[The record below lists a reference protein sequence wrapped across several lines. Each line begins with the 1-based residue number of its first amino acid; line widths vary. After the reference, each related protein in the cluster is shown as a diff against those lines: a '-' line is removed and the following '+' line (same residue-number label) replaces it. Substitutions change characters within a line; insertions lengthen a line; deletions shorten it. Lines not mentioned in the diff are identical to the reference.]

1 MPARNSAIYGA
12 PCWADLMTSD
22 VDASRT
28 FYGNVFGWAA
38 EEPNESHGGYFSFHK
53 DGVRIA
59 GCMASQ
65 PGVEVTDVWSVYL
78 ASDDAQKTLDAAEA
92 EGGQIHVAAMPVDD
106 LGTMAFL
113 ADPGGAG
120 IGVWQPGTHQ
130 GFGIVEEP
138 GTPSWFELH
147 TRDYDAVV
155 AFYRHVFGW
164 ETRVESD
171 TEHFRYTTL
180 QYDDQPLA
188 GVMDATAF
196 LAHGAPSCWSVYWS
210 VADADH
216 SAQRVVD
223 NGGVLVHPP
232 HDTPYGRLVEVKDPH
247 GAAFKLR
254 QA

>member
-1 MPARNSAIYGA
+1 MTARDKVIPGA

-22 VDASRT
+22 IDATRE
-28 FYGNVFGWAA
+28 FYAAVFGWTA
-38 EEPNESHGGYFSFHK
+38 EEPNDEFGGYFNFRK
-53 DGVRIA
+53 DGVLIA

-65 PGVEVTDVWSVYL
+65 PDVPVTDVWSVYL
-78 ASDDAQKTLDAAEA
+78 ASDDAQKTLATAES
-92 EGGQIHVAAMPVDD
+92 EGGQIHVTAMPVAE

-130 GFGIVEEP
+130 GFGIVDEP

-147 TRDYDAVV
+147 TRDYDQVV
-155 AFYRHVFGW
+155 PFYRSVFGW

-171 TEHFRYTTL
+171 TEDFRYTTM
-180 QYDDQPLA
+180 QYADQPLA
-188 GVMDATAF
+188 GVMDSRNF
-196 LAHGAPSCWSVYWS
+196 LAPDAPSCWSVYWA
-210 VADADH
+210 VADADEG
-216 SAQRVVD
+216 ARRIVA
-223 NGGVLVHPP
+223 NGGSLIHPP